1 MSTTLRQHSLAMIQQ
16 AVRLLVSADVVSFS
30 EYQAVME
37 NLRSLAKTG
46 RAPPPVEPRLIT
58 QAELATMLS
67 LGLSTLKR
75 LEKQNA
81 IPLRPRWISGS
92 KRYYLPEAVA
102 WLAAQPVEGNSTS
115 TISIP
120 TDAADAADAKK
131 HIEKQ

>member
-1 MSTTLRQHSLAMIQQ
+1 MSTILRQHSLAMIQQ
-16 AVRLLVSADVVSFS
+16 AVRLLVNADVVSFS
-30 EYQAVME
+30 EYQEVME

-92 KRYYLPEAVA
+92 KRYYLPEVVA
-102 WLAAQPVEGNSTS
+102 WLAAQPVEVFSSTS
-115 TISIP
+115 TVSIA
-120 TDAADAADAKK
+120 TDAVDKTDAK
-131 HIEKQ
+131 IQVG